1 MQRSLT
7 IILLVLLLWV
17 QLPAQ
22 VANECSYVPP
32 KEGSSWCFYSNIWL
46 NFSGGAPSVS
56 NLPVT
61 LDFGKGCASIADEN
75 GNLLLFTNGMRLWDK
90 NAFPLSTTLPGDLG
104 ATQSA
109 LIVPNPDKQGRYY
122 IFTTHLLYPAPMV
135 TNGLNY
141 SELDLSSISG
151 TDTLRMK
158 KLLAETPEKLTGVHH
173 ANGTDFWIVAHGWNN
188 NTFYTYKVTRSGVD
202 SIPVVSSAGIV
213 QSGSFSTRNMVGAMK
228 LSPDGSKLA
237 MAIMGANKIEW
248 FDFDNSTG
256 RVLNARDIPSPD
268 ANSPYSLE
276 FSPDNSKLYFTTVT
290 PSTNAANNLY
300 QVDLVNGT
308 APVLLNRLSKNMTA
322 LQLAVDGK
330 IYVARYLDTYLGI
343 IENPN
348 RPDTACN
355 YLEDG
360 LSLNGQKGLLGLPN
374 FVQSY
379 FNIPQLDYD
388 TKCQGDDAYFF
399 LNNTAN
405 IDSIQWDFGD
415 PASGTANVSD
425 ILEPS
430 HLYSNSGDYKVQWTE
445 WFANRSFNA
454 SAQIT
459 INKLPPKSFAALGD
473 SIYILP
479 GSSIILDGG
488 DFMKTYLWQN
498 WATTQSIEASE
509 PGFYHVTI
517 VDTNCCQQN
526 DTLKILLLDLFVPTA
541 FSPNFDGKNDKFR
554 VKGPTQGIDNFQL
567 SVYNRWGQLVW
578 NARDFSEG
586 WDGTFNGLNCPM
598 GAYTWVL
605 SFGVSGNVQKKDKV
619 VKRGVVTLIR

>member
-1 MQRSLT
+1 MYRLLT
-7 IILLVLLLWV
+7 AFLLIMLVWG

-22 VANECSYVPP
+22 VANDCSYVPP
-32 KEGSSWCFYSNIWL
+32 KEGRSWCFYSNIWL
-46 NFSGGAPSVS
+46 NFTGGTPVVS
-56 NLPVT
+56 SLPVT

-75 GNLLLFTNGMRLWDK
+75 GNLILFTNGMRLWDK

-104 ATQSA
+104 STQSA

-135 TNGLNY
+135 TYGLNY
-141 SELDLSSISG
+141 SEINLTTASG

-158 KLLAETPEKLTGVHH
+158 KLLDETPEKLTGVHH
-173 ANGTDFWIVAHGWNN
+173 ANGIDFWVVAHGWNN
-188 NTFYTYKVTRSGVD
+188 NSFYAYKVTQAGVD
-202 SIPVVSSAGIV
+202 SIPVVSSAGMI

-268 ANSPYSLE
+268 ANSPYSIE

-290 PSTNAANNLY
+290 PSTNASNNLY
-300 QVDLVNGT
+300 QLDLVNGG

-330 IYVARYLDTYLGI
+330 IYVARYLDTFLGV

-355 YLEDG
+355 YREDA
-360 LSLNGQKGLLGLPN
+360 LNLNGQKGLLGLPN
-374 FVQSY
+374 FIQSY
-379 FNIPQLDYD
+379 FDIPALDYD
-388 TKCQGDDAYFF
+388 TKCLGDDTYFYL
-399 LNNTAN
+399 LNKAN
-405 IDSIQWDFGD
+405 IDSISWDFGD
-415 PASGTANVSD
+415 PSSG
-425 ILEPS
+425 
-430 HLYSNSGDYKVQWTE
+430 SNNSSNLLDPTHQFSAAGDYKVQWTE
-445 WFANRSFNA
+445 WFANRSFIT
-454 SAQIT
+454 SSQVT
-459 INKLPPKSFAALGD
+459 INKLPPKSFASLGD
-473 SIYILP
+473 SVYILP
-479 GSSIILDGG
+479 GSSILLNGG

-498 WATTQSIEASE
+498 GATTQSIEASE
-509 PGFYHVTI
+509 PGYYNVTI
-517 VDTNCCQQN
+517 VDTNCCQQS

-541 FSPNFDGKNDKFR
+541 FSPNFDGKNDRFR
-554 VKGPTQGIDNFQL
+554 VKGPTQGIDNFRL
-567 SVYNRWGQLVW
+567 SVYNRWGQLIW
-578 NARDFSEG
+578 ETNNFGDG
-586 WDGTFNGLNCPM
+586 WDGTYNGTNCPL

-605 SFGVSGNVQKKDKV
+605 SFGVTGNIQEKNKV